1 MVGMEK
7 FIIEGPANLKGEVK
21 ISGSKNAALP
31 IIAATILKG
40 GQYQISNVPEITDIK
55 NMLGILNNLGAKTK
69 LHHNICEIDTRKISS
84 YTPEIRK
91 VQNIRA
97 SILLAG
103 PLLSRFGRV
112 ILAHPGGCLI
122 GARPVKT
129 HFDAFMELGATIES
143 TEEYYEIE
151 AKNLIGGKIILGEFS
166 VTGTENAIMVALSAK
181 GITEIHLCANEPH
194 VTDFCQFL
202 ISMGAEIEGLGT
214 HTIIVYGQNR
224 LHETSYKIIPDQI
237 EAGTFIL
244 ATAATRGEVLVKNF
258 MVEHHDILIKKLYD
272 ANINFQVLGSDKI
285 LVKSTT
291 SIKPINIRTDVYPG
305 FPTDLQA
312 PFAVLLTQ
320 AEGSSEIY
328 ETMFEGRLNY
338 INELNKM
345 GANGVIKNSHEA
357 TITGP
362 TPLYGTTINSLDLRS
377 GATLIM
383 AALIAEGKSVI
394 KKADIIDRG
403 YENIE
408 EKFNKLGANITRV
421 TE

>member
-1 MVGMEK
+1 MEK
-7 FIIEGPANLKGEVK
+7 FVIEGPTNLKGEVK

-31 IIAATILKG
+31 IIAATILAEGKF
-40 GQYQISNVPEITDIK
+40 IIKNIPEITDIK
-55 NMLGILNNLGAKTK
+55 NLLNIIEKLGATTK
-69 LHHNICEIDTRKISS
+69 LENNICEIDTTKINSTS
-84 YTPEIRK
+84 PDPQK

-112 ILAHPGGCLI
+112 KLAHPGGCLI

-129 HFDAFMELGATIES
+129 HFDAFIELGATIES
-143 TEEYYEIE
+143 NEEYYEIE
-151 AKNLIGGKIILGEFS
+151 AKNLIGEKIILGEFS
-166 VTGTENAIMVALSAK
+166 VTGTENAIMIALSAK

-214 HTIIVYGQNR
+214 HTIIVHGQNK

-244 ATAATRGEVLVKNF
+244 AAAAARGEVLVRNF
-258 MVEHHDILIKKLYD
+258 IAEHHDILIKKLYD
-272 ANINFQVLGSDKI
+272 ANINFQVINSDKI
-285 LVKSTT
+285 LIKPTT
-291 SIKPINIRTDVYPG
+291 TIKPINIRTDIYPG

-312 PFAVLLTQ
+312 PFTVLLTQ

-328 ETMFEGRLNY
+328 ETMFEDRLNY

-345 GANGVIKNSHEA
+345 GANGVIRSSHEA

-362 TPLYGTTINSLDLRS
+362 TPLYGTTIDSLDLRS

-394 KKADIIDRG
+394 EGADVIDRG